1 MSLVTTM
8 TKIVILIWNA
18 SDERLGLLY
27 EDMRVRNTTSASNG
41 LCKIMCITIN
51 SRVLRIDYIASY
63 PIVAKFGKQ
72 IDTIKF
78 ISNLFRD
85 LPTLQNL
92 NVMKAEDQCVQPW
105 NTQFS
110 IMKYDT
116 SNMWLILHQYLV
128 RISFKSSL
136 R

>member
-1 MSLVTTM
+1 
-8 TKIVILIWNA
+8 
-18 SDERLGLLY
+18 
-27 EDMRVRNTTSASNG
+27 
-41 LCKIMCITIN
+41 MCITIN
-51 SRVLRIDYIASY
+51 SRVMRIDYIASY

-116 SNMWLILHQYLV
+116 SNM
-128 RISFKSSL
+128 
-136 R
+136 